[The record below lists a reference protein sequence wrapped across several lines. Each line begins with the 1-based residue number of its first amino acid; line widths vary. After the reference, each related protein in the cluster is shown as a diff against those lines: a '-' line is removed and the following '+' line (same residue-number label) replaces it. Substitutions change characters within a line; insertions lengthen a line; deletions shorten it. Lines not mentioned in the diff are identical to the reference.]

1 MEKQTAGQKLNPD
14 KRTDPHLKK
23 VIFVCTGN
31 SARSQMAEAI
41 VTARLGSKWKAYS
54 AGTQPAD
61 YVHPLAIQVLKEMG
75 IEHEGRT
82 KTIDG
87 FYNCDFDLVVTVC
100 DTAAEKCPIW
110 LGKGKRVHMGFPDPA
125 KETGSQ
131 EHIVDV
137 FRQVRDDIAHKIPE
151 LLSLYE

>member
-1 MEKQTAGQKLNPD
+1 MANQTADQKPNSDTNLDQN
-14 KRTDPHLKK
+14 LKK

-41 VTARLGSKWKAYS
+41 VNERLGSIWKAYS

-61 YVHPLAIQVLKEMG
+61 HVHPLAIQVLKEIG
-75 IEHEGRT
+75 IKHEGRT
-82 KTIDG
+82 KTVDG
-87 FYNCDFDLVVTVC
+87 FYGSDFDLVVTVC

-125 KETGSQ
+125 KETGSEEQ
-131 EHIVDV
+131 LLNV
-137 FRQVRDDIAHKIPE
+137 FRQVRDDIAVKIPE

>member
-1 MEKQTAGQKLNPD
+1 MEKQMAEQKHKSD
-14 KRTDPHLKK
+14 KKVDPTLKK

-41 VTARLGSKWKAYS
+41 VTARLGAKWKAYS

-61 YVHPLAIQVLKEMG
+61 YVHPHAIQVLKEMG
-75 IEHEGRT
+75 IEHDGRT
-82 KTIDG
+82 KTVDG
-87 FYNCDFDLVVTVC
+87 FFDCDFDLVVTVC
-100 DTAAEKCPIW
+100 DNAAEKCPIW

-125 KETGSQ
+125 KETGNQ
-131 EHIVDV
+131 EQVLNV